1 MWTVSTTK
9 GVSLFSSV
17 WELGTPLF
25 YQCPILGVQF
35 NPPSPPAPLPWGEG
49 SMLHKKQKALTQ
61 THKKA
66 SLSQRP
72 KPHHLMKC
80 ERAARHR
87 RVALSHFGGRG
98 GTSSPHTKKTYPMVC
113 AMRWLISVRTSCAL
127 PCAWAVSLM
136 RWAWTWTVRA
146 RTSSGRTMERW
157 WKRALARAALR

>member
-49 SMLHKKQKALTQ
+49 SMLHKKQKGLTQ
-61 THKKA
+61 THRKVP
-66 SLSQRP
+66 LPPRP

-80 ERAARHR
+80 EKGAWRSH
-87 RVALSHFGGRG
+87 VPFSHFGGRG
-98 GTSSPHTKKTYPMVC
+98 GTGPPTKKNENRAFYNNIYCSCVRRMETYK
-113 AMRWLISVRTSCAL
+113 MRGVSFC
-127 PCAWAVSLM
+127 PCRYFLFGKASHY
-136 RWAWTWTVRA
+136 A
-146 RTSSGRTMERW
+146 RSQFCRIGG
-157 WKRALARAALR
+157 L

>member
-35 NPPSPPAPLPWGEG
+35 TPTSPPAPLPWGEGSMLHKKQKALTQTPTSPPAPLPWGEG

-66 SLSQRP
+66 SLLQRP
-72 KPHHLMKC
+72 NASH
-80 ERAARHR
+80 
-87 RVALSHFGGRG
+87 ALSQAIHSSMTQALWGSSAQIHAGMCRHLECRLEAQG
-98 GTSSPHTKKTYPMVC
+98 SPGNIPPPQKPLANHHASSLTTS
-113 AMRWLISVRTSCAL
+113 
-127 PCAWAVSLM
+127 
-136 RWAWTWTVRA
+136 
-146 RTSSGRTMERW
+146 
-157 WKRALARAALR
+157 